1 MQATFRGNNKA
12 KDLASTFSKAF
23 KAAYENALDKDQFVG
38 KKFGSTVEALVEKML
53 RKVTEGEIIINFD
66 TLFKS
71 IVESSK
77 KKLYHKEMHGEAK
90 TAFKTLANNNFEERI
105 NI

>member
-23 KAAYENALDKDQFVG
+23 KAAYENALDKDQRVG
-38 KKFGSTVEALVEKML
+38 TKFGSTVEALEENMPS
-53 RKVTEGEIIINFD
+53 KVTEGEIIINFD
-66 TLFKS
+66 TLIKS

-77 KKLYHKEMHGEAK
+77 KIVSKKCMAKQKLHLK
-90 TAFKTLANNNFEERI
+90 L
-105 NI
+105 